1 MADDSDLDLEQKF
14 KGFWGRIARV
24 DLTEGTW
31 TVEEPPEEFYRKYLG
46 GSALG
51 TYYLLRETAP
61 QTDALSPDNVLT
73 LAGSVTTGAAVSGA
87 SRFSICALSP
97 LTGVVGDSQSGGAF
111 GPYLKRSGW
120 DALVISGKAPK
131 LTCLVVRPDAIEFRP
146 VEQWRGKGVMS
157 VLDDLEEEFGRNFSV
172 AQCGPAGEKLVR
184 FACVMV
190 DRNDVGGRTGMG
202 AVFGA
207 KNLRA
212 VVAAGGTEIA
222 FKDPEV
228 LKDLNRRAAKRLEGS
243 GFPATLRKYGTPGVV
258 AFQAEAGNLATHNYS
273 RSIHPQYKDLDGSSF
288 EDKLGAGST
297 TCYGCIVRCRKKVK
311 GFQYPVTDRLGG
323 PEFETLGMM
332 GSNLDIV
339 DPEAVAHASQLCGE
353 YGIDTLTMGGLA
365 GYLFECHE
373 RGLVGPDR
381 TDGRRLSF
389 GSAEDLFWL
398 IEQTCARQGIGD
410 VLAEGFEAAVA
421 HFGEQT
427 APYAIHVKNQ
437 GLAVHMPQV
446 KPSQAIMYA
455 VSPIGADHQSSEH
468 DWLLASGGEEARGL
482 GIYAVEPADSTSLEK
497 VRMTAY
503 SQIYYSLLDTLPLCQ
518 FVWGPG
524 NLFTYAEL
532 EEFMAACTGW
542 NMTFWE
548 MMKVGER
555 RINLMRQLN
564 ARRGFGRSQDKLPER
579 LYEPLPDGPSKGRAV
594 PRERFEGMLDDYY
607 GLMGWDPASGR
618 PRPGKLKELGLEWTL
633 KDPDGAGGPR
643 SGTQRSGGA

>member
-1 MADDSDLDLEQKF
+1 MADEKTSDPVKEKKF

-31 TVEEPPEEFYRKYLG
+31 SEEHPSEEFYRKYMG

-51 TYYLLRETAP
+51 TYYLLQETAP
-61 QTDALSPDNVLT
+61 DTDALAPENLLT
-73 LAGSVTTGAAVSGA
+73 LAGSVTTGPAVSGA

-97 LTGVVGDSQSGGAF
+97 LTGVVGDSQSGGSF

-120 DALVISGKAPK
+120 DAVVISGKAPE
-131 LTCLVVRPDAIEFRP
+131 LTCLVVRPGGIEFRR
-146 VEQWRGKGVMS
+146 VEQWRGRDVIE
-157 VLDDLEEEFGRNFSV
+157 VLDELEGEFGKGFSV
-172 AQCGPAGEKLVR
+172 AQCGPAGERLVR

-202 AVFGA
+202 AVFGS

-212 VVAAGGTEIA
+212 VVAAGGLDVPFA
-222 FKDPEV
+222 DPET
-228 LKDLNRRAAKRLEGS
+228 LKDLNRRAAKRLAGS

-258 AFQAEAGNLATHNYS
+258 AFQAEAGNLATHNYTK
-273 RSIHPQYKDLDGSSF
+273 SIHPQYKDLDGSSF
-288 EDKLGAGST
+288 EDRLGAGST

-311 GFQYPVTDRLGG
+311 GFKYPVTDRLGG

-339 DPEAVAHASQLCGE
+339 DPEAVAHASQLCGQW
-353 YGIDTLTMGGLA
+353 GIDTLTMGGLA

-373 RGLVGPDR
+373 RGLVTAEQ
-381 TDGRRLSF
+381 TDGRKLSF
-389 GSAEDLFWL
+389 GSADDLFWL
-398 IEQTCARQGIGD
+398 IERTCNREGIGD
-410 VLAEGFEAAVA
+410 VLAEGFDAAVA

-468 DWLLASGGEEARGL
+468 DWLLASGGEEAKGL

-503 SQIYYSLLDTLPLCQ
+503 SQTYYSLLDTLPLCQ

-524 NLFTYAEL
+524 NLFTYTEL
-532 EEFMAACTGW
+532 EEFVAACTGW

-548 MMKVGER
+548 LMKVGER

-564 ARRGFGRSQDKLPER
+564 ARRGFGRAQDKLPAR
-579 LYEPLPDGPSKGRAV
+579 LYEPLPDGPTKGRAV
-594 PRERFEGMLDDYY
+594 PKERFEQMLDEYY
-607 GLMGWDPASGR
+607 GLMGWDPETGF
-618 PRPGKLKELGLEWTL
+618 PTKGKLAELGLEWTVA
-633 KDPDGAGGPR
+633 DEGNEPGRTARGA
-643 SGTQRSGGA
+643 